1 MKILL
6 QFSEGNKST
15 FLLSLMRIQ
24 GRPPLTRKPKVER
37 GYSALEAPRAL
48 AAPVDLGVIPVSLVL
63 PPSDLLPVCLI
74 WLPAPPPVAP
84 ALPPTPHAAPTLVAP
99 MPRPSPG

>member
-1 MKILL
+1 MKSLL
-6 QFSEGNKST
+6 EFSEENKST
-15 FLLSLMRIQ
+15 FLLSPMRIQ
-24 GRPPLTRKPKVER
+24 GRPALTRKPKVER
-37 GYSALEAPRAL
+37 GYSALEAPPAL

-63 PPSDLLPVCLI
+63 PSCDLLPVCLV